1 MQMISLKT
9 KIRADQGGG
18 SNNFCFGIIEI
29 IVAELW

>member
-1 MQMISLKT
+1 MIRLKI

-18 SNNFCFGIIEI
+18 SKNFCFGIIEI